1 MAKTIIMPKFE
12 MSQEKGVIVEW
23 LKSDG
28 DVVKRGEPILTVET
42 DKVTMDVE
50 SPASGILAGLRG
62 EPGDSIPVTETIG
75 YVLKEGES
83 IPSETTA
90 PKVAVASTPASTP
103 ASAPAAT
110 SAPAPKKSTNAG
122 GKPGKKIIMPKFEMS
137 QEFGVVVEWLKA
149 EGDEVNRGEPILTV
163 ETDKVTMDVESPAK
177 GKLAALRGEP
187 GDKIPV
193 TETIGWVLKEGEV
206 VPEDD
211 GSLVVAHQESAD
223 EVSTPVAA
231 SGDVKASPVARNVAA
246 AEHVALTGV
255 NGSGRDGKIM
265 KQDVLKAAAG
275 LVSSNGKVA
284 STPAAKRIANENNVN
299 LFEVA
304 GTGPSGRIQAQDVV
318 DYIEASK
325 IAPET
330 AVASASTVGA
340 VAPVLASGSVPY
352 VKMRKRIGDNLQGS
366 WQTAPHVFMK
376 MKLEMDAFEDLRDLM
391 NEKAAKAG
399 TAKVSATALLT
410 KMVAAALKL
419 NPMLNST
426 LHEDQGEIELKNNV
440 NVGVAVALDDGL
452 IVPVVKNA
460 DLKGVTAISAEI
472 KELATRAKAG
482 KATLEDIGGGTFT
495 ISNLGPFG
503 VAEFTSIINP
513 GQSAIL
519 AVGATEKEVRFDEET
534 DEIYNVPVLTVTL
547 SIDHR
552 VVDGAVG
559 AKFLTDL
566 KEIVETPGMLFW

>member
-50 SPASGILAGLRG
+50 SPGSGILAGLRG

-83 IPSETTA
+83 LPTESAAQTAAA
-90 PKVAVASTPASTP
+90 PKATASTAAASK
-103 ASAPAAT
+103 T
-110 SAPAPKKSTNAG
+110 SAPAPKKSKNAG

-149 EGDEVNRGEPILTV
+149 EGDDVTRGEPILTV

-206 VPEDD
+206 VPDEDGD
-211 GSLVVAHQESAD
+211 DVVAVEESTSD
-223 EVSTPVAA
+223 VSAPVAA

-246 AEHVALTGV
+246 VENVALTGV
-255 NGSGRDGKIM
+255 SGSGRDGKIM
-265 KQDVLKAAAG
+265 KQDVLNAAAG

-284 STPAAKRIANENNVN
+284 STPAAKRIANENSVN
-299 LFEVA
+299 LLEVT
-304 GTGPSGRIQAQDVV
+304 GTGPKGRIQAQDVR
-318 DYIEASK
+318 DFIEAGK
-325 IAPET
+325 VAAEAT
-330 AVASASTVGA
+330 VASPSSAGVA
-340 VAPVLASGSVPY
+340 APVLASGSMPY
-352 VKMRKRIGDNLQGS
+352 AKMRKRIGDNLQSS
-366 WQTAPHVFMK
+366 WQSAPHVFMK
-376 MKLEMDAFEDLRDLM
+376 MKLDMTAFDDLRGLM
-391 NEKAAKAG
+391 NEKAAKMG
-399 TAKVSATALLT
+399 SAKVSATALLT

-426 LHEDQGEIELKNNV
+426 LHEDKGEIELKNNV

-472 KELATRAKAG
+472 RELATRAKAG

>member
-83 IPSETTA
+83 IPSETAA
-90 PKVAVASTPASTP
+90 PKAAVASTPASTL
-103 ASAPAAT
+103 AAT

-223 EVSTPVAA
+223 EVSAPVAA

-246 AEHVALTGV
+246 AEHVALSGV

-304 GTGPSGRIQAQDVV
+304 GTGPGGRIQAQDVV

-325 IAPET
+325 VAPET
-330 AVASASTVGA
+330 AVASTSTVGA

-472 KELATRAKAG
+472 RELATRAKAG